1 MMAGSRR
8 SSSLRNGVA
17 GAGWRRTAGVLCL
30 GCAGFVAGCSGG
42 GGMTT
47 PTANPA
53 VTILGASQARLGS
66 TVQLSATVTNTSNT
80 AVTWQVNGVAGG
92 SSATGTIS
100 ATGLY
105 TPPATIPSPNTLT
118 ITAVTQA
125 TPVASA
131 SLTESILNPIPVV
144 SSAHATETVI
154 GGTSYSL
161 DVMGTGFISTSQLQ
175 VGGVTVPSTLVSST
189 ELRSTGTITVAA
201 GVTTVAVVVTNPDP
215 GTMTANATGQ
225 VVNLKV
231 ALPAAARLL
240 DQATFGPTL
249 SDISH
254 VQAVGLNAYLTEQ
267 FAMPPT
273 LLPKIPTPPPTVCV
287 NTTLPCEQSEW
298 WQAVLTGNDQLRQRV
313 AFALSEIFVISTNSV
328 QARAVTPYQNM
339 LATDAFTNYST
350 IMKDVTLSTGM
361 GAYLNMLDS
370 NKPGIVNGVPQIA
383 NENYARELM
392 QLFSTG
398 LVLLNPDGTPQLD
411 ASGNQQPVYTEA
423 QVQAFARAYTGWT
436 FATATGGVPTK
447 FPNGTANYDVPMVA
461 VESAHDMTAK
471 VLLSGTTLPSGQSA
485 EQDLAGALA
494 NIFNH
499 PNVGPFV
506 CRQLIQHLV
515 ASNPSPAYVGRVA
528 AVFADNGQGVRGDM
542 KAVITAILTDA
553 DARAGDTS
561 PNFDGGHLRE
571 PMLYMT
577 NVMRGLGF
585 VNKDAAAG
593 NDVVANASYNT
604 VSNYTSPLGEKPY
617 TSGSVFNF
625 FPPNYVIPG
634 TTMNA
639 PEFGQENTASAVLR
653 LSLANSLVYNGISG
667 FTVDLS
673 KTSALGITASATGN
687 AMTDSGNLVDSL
699 GVIFMHGQMPT
710 QMRTD
715 IVNHIATLTD
725 PAQRVRVATYL
736 VITSS
741 FYKIEH

>member
-1 MMAGSRR
+1 MTAGGCGSLDPRR
-8 SSSLRNGVA
+8 SVSGVS
-17 GAGWRRTAGVLCL
+17 WRWTAGLLCL
-30 GCAGFVAGCSGG
+30 SCAGLVAGCSSGVG
-42 GGMTT
+42 ATQ

-53 VTILGASQARLGS
+53 VTISGASQARLGT

-100 ATGLY
+100 PNGLY
-105 TPPATIPSPNTLT
+105 TPPMSIPSPNTEM

-125 TPVASA
+125 TPVATSTP
-131 SLTESILNPIPVV
+131 LMESILNPIPVV
-144 SSAHATETVI
+144 SSAQATETVV
-154 GGTSYSL
+154 GGTNYSL

-175 VGGVTVPSTLVSST
+175 VAGVTVPMTLVSAT
-189 ELRSTGTITVAA
+189 ELRSTGTITVAT

-215 GTMTANATGQ
+215 GTMTANATAQ
-225 VVNLKV
+225 VVNLK
-231 ALPAAARLL
+231 ASLPAAARLL

-267 FAMPPT
+267 FAVPTT
-273 LLPKIPTPPPTVCV
+273 LLPHIAATPPAICA
-287 NTTLPCEQSEW
+287 NTLLPCEQSEW
-298 WQAVLTGNDQLRQRV
+298 WQTMLTAPDQLRQRV
-313 AFALSEIFVISTNSV
+313 AFALSEMFVVSTNSV
-328 QARAVTPYQNM
+328 NARAVTTYQNT
-339 LATDAFTNYST
+339 LANDAFGNFYN
-350 IMKDVTLSTGM
+350 IMQDVTLSPAM
-361 GAYLNMLDS
+361 GAYLNMLNS
-370 NKPGIVNGVPQIA
+370 AKPATGQIA

-392 QLFSTG
+392 QLFTTG
-398 LVLLNPDGTPQLD
+398 LYMLNQDGTPQLD
-411 ASGNQQPVYTEA
+411 GSGNTIPVYTET
-423 QVQAFARAYTGWT
+423 QVQAFARAFTGWT
-436 FATATGGVPTK
+436 YANASGTGAPAK
-447 FPNGTANYDVPMVA
+447 FPNTANYTMPMGA
-461 VESAHDMTAK
+461 LDSQHDTTSK
-471 VLLSGTTLPSGQSA
+471 ILLDGTTLPSGQSTT
-485 EQDLAGALA
+485 QDLTGALT
-494 NIFNH
+494 NIFNNQ
-499 PNVGPFV
+499 NVGPFV

-515 ASNPSPAYVGRVA
+515 ASNPSPAYVARA
-528 AVFADNGQGVRGDM
+528 SAVFANDGTGKRGNM

-553 DARAGDTS
+553 DARAADTS

-577 NVMRGLGF
+577 SVMRGLGF
-585 VNKDAAAG
+585 VN
-593 NDVVANASYNT
+593 NDVKASNDVIANASYNT
-604 VSNYTSPLGEKPY
+604 VGNYTSPLGEKPY

-634 TTMNA
+634 TTLNA

-653 LSLANSLVYNGISG
+653 LTLANTLVYNGVSG

-673 KTSALGITASATGN
+673 KTSALGMTASATGN

>member
-1 MMAGSRR
+1 MMGCLGSSKLVGRDF
-8 SSSLRNGVA
+8 GM
-17 GAGWRRTAGVLCL
+17 GWRSAAGLFSL
-30 GCAGFVAGCSGG
+30 GLAALAAGCSGG
-42 GGMTT
+42 SGGST

-53 VTILGASQARLGS
+53 VTISGASQARLGS
-66 TVQLSATVTNTSNT
+66 TLQLSATVTNTSNT

-144 SSAHATETVI
+144 TSAQATETVA

-189 ELRSTGTITVAA
+189 ELRSAGTITVTA

-215 GTMTANATGQ
+215 GTMTANATAQ

-231 ALPAAARLL
+231 SLPAAARLL

-249 SDISH
+249 NDISH

-267 FAMPPT
+267 FAVPTT
-273 LLPKIPTPPPTVCV
+273 LLPDIAATPPAVCV
-287 NTTLPCEQSEW
+287 NTLLPCEQSEW
-298 WQAVLTGNDQLRQRV
+298 WQTMLTAPDQLRQRV
-313 AFALSEIFVISTNSV
+313 AFALSEMFVVSTNSV
-328 QARAVTPYQNM
+328 NARSVTTYQNT
-339 LATDAFTNYST
+339 LANDAFGNFYN
-350 IMKDVTLSTGM
+350 IMQDVTLSPAM
-361 GAYLNMLDS
+361 GGYLNMLNS
-370 NKPGIVNGVPQIA
+370 AKPATGQIA

-392 QLFSTG
+392 QLFTTG
-398 LVLLNPDGTPQLD
+398 LYMLNQDGTLQLD
-411 ASGNQQPVYTEA
+411 ANGNAMPVYSEA
-423 QVQAFARAYTGWT
+423 QVQAFARAFTGWT
-436 FATATGGVPTK
+436 YANASGTGAPAK
-447 FPNGTANYDVPMVA
+447 FPNTANYTMPMA
-461 VESAHDMTAK
+461 ALESQHDMTAK
-471 VLLSGTTLPSGQSA
+471 ILLDGTTLPAGQSTT
-485 EQDLAGALA
+485 QDLTGALTD
-494 NIFNH
+494 IFNH

-506 CRQLIQHLV
+506 CKQLIQHMV
-515 ASNPSPAYVGRVA
+515 ASNPSPAYVARVSA
-528 AVFADNGQGVRGDM
+528 IFANDGTGKRGNM

-553 DARAGDTS
+553 DARAADTS

-577 NVMRGLGF
+577 NVMRGLGY
-585 VNKDAAAG
+585 VNNDAKAG
-593 NDVVANASYNT
+593 NDVIANASYNT
-604 VSNYTSPLGEKPY
+604 VGNYTSPLGEKPY

-634 TTMNA
+634 TTFNA
-639 PEFGQENTASAVLR
+639 PEFGQENTATAVLR
-653 LSLANSLVYNGISG
+653 LTLANTLVYNGISG

-710 QMRTD
+710 QMRTA
-715 IVNHIATLTD
+715 IVNHVATLTD
-725 PAQRVRVATYL
+725 PAQRVRVAAYL

-741 FYKIEH
+741 LYKVEH

>member
-1 MMAGSRR
+1 MDLE
-8 SSSLRNGVA
+8 SSHLGDGVS
-17 GAGWRRTAGVLCL
+17 GAGWRRTAGLLCL

-42 GGMTT
+42 GGTT
-47 PTANPA
+47 PPTANPA
-53 VTILGASQARLGS
+53 VTISGAAQARLGS

-131 SLTESILNPIPVV
+131 SQTESILNPIPVV
-144 SSAHATETVI
+144 SSAQATQTVI

-161 DVMGTGFISTSQLQ
+161 DVMGTGFLSTSQLQ

-189 ELRSTGTITVAA
+189 ELRSTSTITVAS

-215 GTMTANATGQ
+215 GTMTANATAQ

-231 ALPAAARLL
+231 SLPAAARLL

-249 SDISH
+249 NDISH

-267 FAMPPT
+267 FAVPTT
-273 LLPKIPTPPPTVCV
+273 LLPDIAATPPAICV
-287 NTTLPCEQSEW
+287 NTLLPCEQSEW
-298 WQAVLTGNDQLRQRV
+298 WQTMLTAPDQLRQRV
-313 AFALSEIFVISTNSV
+313 AFALSEMFVVSTNSV
-328 QARAVTPYQNM
+328 NARSVTTYQNT
-339 LATDAFTNYST
+339 LANDAFGNFYNV
-350 IMKDVTLSTGM
+350 MQDVTLSPAM
-361 GAYLNMLDS
+361 GGYLNMLNS
-370 NKPGIVNGVPQIA
+370 AKPATGQIA

-392 QLFSTG
+392 QLFTTG
-398 LVLLNPDGTPQLD
+398 LFMLNQDGTLQLD
-411 ASGNQQPVYTEA
+411 ANQNPIPVYTEA
-423 QVQAFARAYTGWT
+423 QVQAFARAFTGWT
-436 FATATGGVPTK
+436 YANASGTGAPAK
-447 FPNGTANYDVPMVA
+447 FPNTANYTMPMA
-461 VESAHDMTAK
+461 ALETQHDMTAK
-471 VLLSGTTLPSGQSA
+471 ILLTTTLPAGQSTA
-485 EQDLAGALA
+485 QDLTGALTD
-494 NIFNH
+494 IFNH

-506 CRQLIQHLV
+506 CRQLIQHMV
-515 ASNPSPAYVGRVA
+515 ASNPSPAYVARVA
-528 AVFADNGQGVRGDM
+528 GVFANDGTGKRGNM

-553 DARAGDTS
+553 DARAADTS

-585 VNKDAAAG
+585 VNNDAKAG
-593 NDVVANASYNT
+593 NDVIANASYNT
-604 VSNYTSPLGEKPY
+604 VGNYTSPLGEKPY

-634 TTMNA
+634 TTFNA

-653 LSLANSLVYNGISG
+653 LTLANTLVYNGVSG

-699 GVIFMHGQMPT
+699 GVIFMHGQMPA